1 MSLDLNFDY
10 RRAKQQINALKAYN
24 ELSGSYDEVTK
35 DLDDFYN
42 NLKSDVTQ
50 GVNSLKDDTRKFK
63 RDIKNQF
70 QQLLDINDLLGE
82 QGSNSLASLK
92 RLMLQTLKVAKPYLN
107 QIIFDEAINAIGCD
121 QQQNFTGQ
129 TFYIKVSSIDLNG
142 ILKYDANNPLESF
155 FYEPNPIQIN
165 QIPFSMNRQ
174 LYELTQSNLSFS
186 GITGQNYKGLSG
198 QDLFDI
204 KYVEQIPLTG
214 QYGPWFEVTILNRV
228 NNSNKVGEFLLD
240 YFQTIELIDF
250 KNIVPNIMEALTGC
264 FSISANVGVKEIEN
278 ASKFEIYIQRIL
290 GLCFDNDEE
299 INTSGIAKIGEL
311 DVIDQS
317 FFELTELDLRRI
329 NNKIENIRN
338 GVIEF
343 LQCDNVKFPV
353 NSASIINSLINFR
366 DVPEGDEVEE
376 AARQTSVLINNP
388 NWRGLSLDGSIEAK
402 IDFNFVNLIV
412 QGLVV
417 TVISPKVLLPIF
429 IILKALGR
437 TVVDAIDGYEQFAKI
452 FQNFLINVASK
463 FSAVFIEKLFETIK
477 LQIKRLLQ
485 RVIRNIFREKKNK
498 IYNIILRLVQLLLVV
513 GQLISD
519 WRKCKSVIDEILSLL
534 RFITVGVGGTIPL
547 PLLFASEL
555 LDGYSESR
563 AFVGSIDEFQK
574 MGLPTGPQQDGSPNY
589 NLLSLFGLLKAQ
601 AEEDANSNK
610 LAVAIP
616 PLTITP
622 AGVSV
627 PARASGKKL

>member
-534 RFITVGVGGTIPL
+534 RFITVCVGGTIPL
-547 PLLFASEL
+547 TLLFASEL

-574 MGLPTGPQQDGSPNY
+574 MGLPTGPQQDGSSNY